1 MNALLLENLKNGT
14 LTSSDAREIYKMLEK
29 KEILSNY
36 HFPEN
41 PCKDGYFR
49 IYVKCPT
56 IKSGRKQLS
65 AKTLEELKEKVYQYE
80 CGVHGSASKSFKKA
94 FELTLEDKATYKKTE
109 EKKLRAANTAERT
122 WRDYNRYFKDTEFE
136 SLYISD
142 ITKKDIEN
150 VCLMNLQRY
159 DLRKKAFTN
168 LRSILSSVFSHA
180 YCEDWIKD
188 NPYTRVNFKKFSD
201 MFEDDVAI
209 EERMHSEEE
218 LSRMIDELHCKQ
230 KARPGYSSYW
240 AMEFQILTGTRRG
253 EIPPLTWDLIK
264 ENITDNGQ
272 EKYISIEK
280 SQITCRNEMHIVNHT
295 KNRKSRKFPV
305 TDELNDFLY
314 RLKARNNKYYPDS
327 NFLFPANTKLGTITN
342 RAVYDLYVRLCDK
355 LDIPRQ
361 EGIVRGPHSFRR
373 NAITFVTNATGGNIF
388 AASTLFGNTPKVA
401 QSNYFTGTDMLKAKS
416 ILDMRKKVKIS

>member
-1 MNALLLENLKNGT
+1 
-14 LTSSDAREIYKMLEK
+14 
-29 KEILSNY
+29 
-36 HFPEN
+36 
-41 PCKDGYFR
+41 
-49 IYVKCPT
+49 
-56 IKSGRKQLS
+56 
-65 AKTLEELKEKVYQYE
+65 
-80 CGVHGSASKSFKKA
+80 
-94 FELTLEDKATYKKTE
+94 
-109 EKKLRAANTAERT
+109 
-122 WRDYNRYFKDTEFE
+122 
-136 SLYISD
+136 
-142 ITKKDIEN
+142 
-150 VCLMNLQRY
+150 
-159 DLRKKAFTN
+159 
-168 LRSILSSVFSHA
+168 
-180 YCEDWIKD
+180 
-188 NPYTRVNFKKFSD
+188 
-201 MFEDDVAI
+201 
-209 EERMHSEEE
+209 
-218 LSRMIDELHCKQ
+218 MIDELHRKQ

-314 RLKARNNKYYPDS
+314 RLKERNNKYYPDS